1 MKREENKQ
9 ALLAVRVGVIECL
22 GGDDSGH
29 GMDHIDRVERLTVR
43 FCDEFKG
50 EVDPFVAR
58 LIALLH
64 DVDDYKLVGHTN
76 AARLSNATAIMTT
89 AGIGGVTQK
98 RVLSAI
104 KTIGY
109 SKSLRGIRPT
119 TVEGKIVSDA
129 DMCDAIGA
137 NGVMRSLLYAV
148 SPKGNGRIFDPS
160 VWPDVA
166 IGADTYNADGNT
178 HDTDG
183 FINHFF
189 EKMLKLKD
197 MMLTEPGIKEAAV
210 RDAFM
215 IEFLRHYFREQNV
228 EEWSVFLEKHLE
240 DR

>member
-178 HDTDG
+178 CSHSEHRSQARQRRLYCHKWETSTVPNYIRAIRTG
-183 FINHFF
+183 WLLSLLEI
-189 EKMLKLKD
+189 
-197 MMLTEPGIKEAAV
+197 
-210 RDAFM
+210 
-215 IEFLRHYFREQNV
+215 FLV
-228 EEWSVFLEKHLE
+228 
-240 DR
+240 